1 MQTAELTYENDIYF
15 LIDFP
20 ELHKRGV
27 SNVGDIQGDANCFT
41 IKIYGNS
48 RFSHIQ
54 MEKNISDN
62 FDVIFLKER
71 RYDRKWIDLK
81 RDISREELK
90 KVIYEA
96 IGLMIED

>member
-1 MQTAELTYENDIYF
+1 MQTAEITYENDIYF

-27 SNVGDIQGDANCFT
+27 SNVGDIQGDTNYF
-41 IKIYGNS
+41 ILKIYGNT

-54 MEKNISDN
+54 IEKKRSEN

-71 RYDRKWIDLK
+71 RYDRKWIYLK
-81 RDISREELK
+81 REVMREELK
-90 KVIYEA
+90 KIIYEE
-96 IGLMIED
+96 IGISIEN

>member
-1 MQTAELTYENDIYF
+1 MQTAEITYENDIYF

-27 SNVGDIQGDANCFT
+27 SNVGDIQGDANCF
-41 IKIYGNS
+41 ILKIYGNT

-54 MEKNISDN
+54 IEKNMAEN

-71 RYDRKWIDLK
+71 RYDRKWIYLK
-81 RDISREELK
+81 REVMREELK
-90 KVIYEA
+90 KIIYEE
-96 IGLMIED
+96 IGISIEN